1 MIRTVLFDLDNTLL
15 DFNRAERRALTLTLR
30 ELGIEPT
37 EEIMGRYSELNL
49 AQWKLLELGKLTR
62 DQVKVRRYRLLFQEL
77 GVAHPAEDATRRYE
91 GHLAEGLFLM
101 EGAEAL
107 LQALIPRYRLY
118 VVTNGTA
125 LVQQKRLQGAGLGA
139 YFQGYFISEAIGFD
153 KPRKEF
159 FDLCFSVIPDFGPEE
174 TVIVGDSLSSDIQ
187 GGKNAGIRTIWFHP
201 QAGEENSGTKSGAAE
216 NGGAE
221 RGAAEALEPVPDHT
235 VRSLREIPSLLET
248 L

>member
-15 DFNRAERRALTLTLR
+15 DFNRAERWALALTLR

-37 EEIMGRYSELNL
+37 EKIMGRYSELNL

-77 GVAHPAEDATRRYE
+77 GVEHPAEDATRRYE
-91 GHLAEGLFLM
+91 GHLADGLFLV

-107 LQALIPRYRLY
+107 LQALVPRYRLY
-118 VVTNGTA
+118 AVTNGTA
-125 LVQQKRLQGAGLGA
+125 QVQQKRLRNTGLGVF
-139 YFQGYFISEAIGFD
+139 FQGYFISEAIGFD
-153 KPRKEF
+153 KPQKAF
-159 FDLCFSVIPDFGPEE
+159 FDLCFSVIPDFAPEE

-201 QAGEENSGTKSGAAE
+201 GAGTESGVAESGKMEISGTETGAP
-216 NGGAE
+216 
-221 RGAAEALEPVPDHT
+221 EAPKPVPDHR
-235 VRSLREIPSLLET
+235 VRS
-248 L
+248 